1 MTKTKKEQ
9 SAAEKFNLQR
19 RALNTK
25 QRKKLVVSLVKAM
38 FQPMIDALQKE
49 RSEFGANLIKERMSE
64 EIAVYNERI
73 ATAVKPVE
81 QLLDKERYHFGETI
95 QNVHTLHGYQSTGGH
110 KTSYSFEYLSPR
122 NSGSVS
128 FETCNELDKLG
139 FDQYR
144 DLVSGRELFDISSLK
159 IPQPL
164 PALTVSQ
171 ISLVSSGVYFNAGD
185 GDAVYLAMK
194 EFDKRYAE
202 IVKQA
207 VDMSYTLKG
216 IVDELKKPEEIY
228 LTLPDSLPFLPV
240 ETKKP
245 KQVKTSTQLIASGEA
260 ERINNMLKKAS

>member
-19 RALNTK
+19 RALNAK
-25 QRKKLVVSLVKAM
+25 QRKKLVVNLVKAM
-38 FQPMIDALQKE
+38 FQPMVDALHKE

-64 EIAVYNERI
+64 EVAVYNEQI
-73 ATAVKPVE
+73 APAVKPVE
-81 QLLDKERYHFGETI
+81 RLLNKERYHFGEVI
-95 QNVHTLHGYQSTGGH
+95 QSIHTLHGYQSTSDY
-110 KTSYSFEYLSPR
+110 KASYSFEYLSPR

-128 FETCNELDKLG
+128 FETCNELNKLG

-144 DLVSGRELFDISSLK
+144 DLASSRELFDISSLK

-171 ISLVSSGVYFNAGD
+171 ISFVSSGIYFDAGD
-185 GDAVYLAMK
+185 GDDVYLAMQ

-202 IVKQA
+202 IVKEA
-207 VDMSYTLKG
+207 VDMGYTLQG
-216 IVDELKKPEEIY
+216 IIDELKKPEEIY
-228 LTLPDSLPFLPV
+228 LTLPDSLPFLPI

-245 KQVKTSTQLIASGEA
+245 NQPKTSTQLIASGEA